1 MLPES
6 DGVRYNAC
14 EAGSSRLV
22 LRKPKHM
29 AVFKNDQGVRY
40 TLATM
45 HQDLLDAK
53 QEIAQL
59 KRAGDGYISQQEY
72 VELVRY
78 IGKDIAKRFGD
89 HNKHFN
95 EAVRDLYRAGFNTG
109 KWFNGQYN
117 RFLA

>member
-1 MLPES
+1 
-6 DGVRYNAC
+6 
-14 EAGSSRLV
+14 
-22 LRKPKHM
+22 M
-29 AVFKNDQGVRY
+29 AVFKNDQGERY

-59 KRAGDGYISQQEY
+59 KQAGDGYISQQEY

-117 RFLA
+117 RLLA